1 MVATKTEGAT
11 NWIEDGH
18 VAQHLSLDLKRSNAQ
33 SESGGTVPPAVRIQ
47 TKVQGRCRA
56 SRTKRRR
63 RSQCDGRARGY
74 HVLLEYLSPSDLA
87 RVPASGRLVTALFQT
102 TSRAASDLGVVNLTA
117 AGSAIVVRSPALSAP
132 GSNATDLGAVTRE
145 PYNTSVLAVGCLI
158 VPSGFDTTASG
169 SESFPRGQHH
179 RRARVQRGRLHA
191 RGLWRGGRLR
201 GRRAGRR
208 HHHLRPHRR
217 RVRGPPRHRPPPV
230 PPLRLQGR
238 GAALLPPAR
247 VPQSIVNPVQP
258 TLATECNEAGRFM
271 LNITRFNGSV
281 AIDTGVVQASHTC
294 TVFDQNPVA
303 IFAVSKVLLPK
314 EMFGRGNTA
323 SPRAAAP
330 PATMTPDLS
339 DGLRT
344 PPTKLSSPP
353 ALRGQDN

>member
-1 MVATKTEGAT
+1 AGA
-11 NWIEDGH
+11 WCLP
-18 VAQHLSLDLKRSNAQ
+18 AL
-33 SESGGTVPPAVRIQ
+33 ESAGQ
-47 TKVQGRCRA
+47 VQGFKNQKTPPESMRWPCSWLPRPPRVPLPVRPRPRPRLGEARDRA
-56 SRTKRRR
+56 LPDHQPRGLRPRRR
-63 RSQCDGRARGY
+63 QPHGRRLRHRRPFPRAVGSRVERHRPRRRHQGAVQHQRARRGLP
-74 HVLLEYLSPSDLA
+74 HRALRLRHH
-87 RVPASGRLVTALFQT
+87 RVRL
-102 TSRAASDLGVVNLTA
+102 
-117 AGSAIVVRSPALSAP
+117 
-132 GSNATDLGAVTRE
+132 RE
-145 PYNTSVLAVGCLI
+145 PPV
-158 VPSGFDTTASG
+158 
-169 SESFPRGQHH
+169 PRGQHH